1 MPDDTLETRSTVTY
15 ILRSVCTFPSSSLL
29 RRIRALHLSRAELL
43 GTRLLDFLRRL
54 LRCIATLALAK
65 IAMKCRKLL
74 SIDVAVPVLVEER
87 ERLLDLIK
95 KQDGKVNEAM
105 VTFEHVQRELAFARE
120 RTQSPFPQE
129 FSEVDHCQVLANLMC
144 NGWPLELL
152 DGFKGYLQTDG
163 YAGYNAACEKYSLIH
178 VGCMDHARRKFIEA
192 QDAQP
197 KGKKVKVSKADTAL
211 GYINTLYRIERKLTE
226 LKETEEYTPEQVVKY
241 RYEHSIPVLEK
252 LKGFLDKTINRVPS
266 DSLTGKAV
274 NYMLNQWS
282 KLVAYC
288 DNGELRISNIM
299 AENAIR
305 PFAVGRR
312 AWLFADTPSG
322 AQASA
327 TCYSLIETVKLNGLE
342 PYSYLHTLLSKLPYA
357 ETLEDIEALLPWN
370 LTKA

>member
-1 MPDDTLETRSTVTY
+1 M
-15 ILRSVCTFPSSSLL
+15 
-29 RRIRALHLSRAELL
+29 
-43 GTRLLDFLRRL
+43 
-54 LRCIATLALAK
+54 
-65 IAMKCRKLL
+65 
-74 SIDVAVPVLVEER
+74 
-87 ERLLDLIK
+87 
-95 KQDGKVNEAM
+95 
-105 VTFEHVQRELAFARE
+105 
-120 RTQSPFPQE
+120 
-129 FSEVDHCQVLANLMC
+129 
-144 NGWPLELL
+144 PLELL

-163 YAGYNAACEKYSLIH
+163 YAGYNAACEKYRLIH

-197 KGKKVKVSKADTAL
+197 KGKKVKASKADTAL

-241 RYEHSIPVLEK
+241 RREHSIPVLDK
-252 LKGFLDKTINRVPS
+252 LKAFLDKTINRVPPEG
-266 DSLTGKAV
+266 LTGKAV
-274 NYMLNQWS
+274 SYMLNQWS
-282 KLVAYC
+282 KLVVYC

-327 TCYSLIETVKLNGLE
+327 TCYSLIETAKLNGLE

-357 ETLEDIEALLPWN
+357 KTVEDIEALLPWN